1 LSREVADK
9 LWEMAKLNSK
19 DKGLCESLLDDV
31 IHPVIAVQ
39 QAGANALATLL
50 EQSQPAVTE
59 SILQLLLDIYIEK
72 NNVSSLFFD

>member
-1 LSREVADK
+1 
-9 LWEMAKLNSK
+9 MAKLNCK

-50 EQSQPAVTE
+50 QQTQPPATD
-59 SILQLLLDIYIEK
+59 SILQLLLEIYNEK
-72 NNVSSLFFD
+72 NNVSYNWVIQL